1 MQLMATRRFETA
13 ALAVAL
19 LAVTAVAAQADQL
32 VLQVDRFTGAA
43 ALRNPAANT
52 TSIQF
57 ISYTLNSPS
66 NPLASSDARWKSLQD
81 AGVPNWFEANPT
93 TANLSELASAGSF
106 SMAPGASQDF
116 GTPLDA
122 STSAPLRT
130 NRVNLSGASFK
141 YQHTDGAL
149 VNAAI
154 ETVGRYNDLVLVVN
168 PATGFAT
175 LQNQSAQPI
184 EFISYTISSAMGS
197 LLPSYAG
204 SGRPNWFTAN
214 PTANN
219 LSELGSTSSIVL
231 NEGGEVDLGL
241 AWSTVG
247 SQDLNLI
254 YQATSGSLL
263 PGTVHFGEKATISSG
278 ASADFDGNGFVNATD
293 LNAWKAGFGSGTTRA
308 QGDADG
314 DLRVNGADFLIWQRQ
329 LGTAP
334 AVAGTR
340 VVPEPTAVGL
350 LIMGDLLAL
359 SAFRRP
365 KDEGRRVRR
374 CRASQK

>member
-1 MQLMATRRFETA
+1 MAARRIETA
-13 ALAVAL
+13 AVAVTL
-19 LAVTAVAAQADQL
+19 LAVTTVAAQTNQL
-32 VLQVDRFTGAA
+32 VLEVDRFNGAA
-43 ALRNPAANT
+43 VLRNPSANT
-52 TSIQF
+52 TSVQF
-57 ISYTLNSPS
+57 ISYTLNSPA
-66 NPLASSDARWKSLQD
+66 NPLASSNTRWKSLQD

-106 SMAPGASQDF
+106 SMAPGAGQDF
-116 GTPLDA
+116 GTPFDA
-122 STSAPLRT
+122 NTSAPLRT

-141 YQHTDGAL
+141 YQVLDGSL
-149 VNAAI
+149 VAATI
-154 ETVGRYNDLVLVVN
+154 ETVGRYNDLVLVIN

-184 EFISYTISSAMGS
+184 EFISYTISSATGS

-214 PTANN
+214 PTASN

-247 SQDLNLI
+247 SQDLSIN

-263 PGTVHFGEKATISSG
+263 PATVHFGPKATISSG
-278 ASADFDGNGFVNATD
+278 ASADFDSNGFINSTD
-293 LNAWKAGFGSGTTRA
+293 LNAWKGGFGTGTTRA

-314 DLRVNGADFLIWQRQ
+314 DLRVNGADFLVWQRQ
-329 LGTAP
+329 LGIAP
-334 AVAGTR
+334 VGVLTG

-350 LIMGDLLAL
+350 LTIGGLLAL
-359 SAFRRP
+359 GAISRS
-365 KDEGRRVRR
+365 KSEGRRVR
-374 CRASQK
+374 